1 MRHARSVTVIGGGVV
16 GLSTA
21 YALIRQGHVVRLVEQ
36 LPDVGHGA
44 SFANGG
50 QLSYRYVAP
59 LADAGVPRQA
69 LAWMMRPGAP
79 VSLRLRADRDQWR
92 WLLSFLAAC
101 RAGTN
106 RAHAHRLLDIALLAQ
121 RVLAAWRAEGLEE
134 FCWRRPGK
142 MIVHRTA
149 TTLAH
154 AARGITQPDAQSV
167 LTAAECVAR
176 EPALETLRGAL
187 AGGIFTEGEEVADC
201 HLFCRALLAR
211 LAASPDFTHV
221 RGVATLEA
229 APDNR
234 CAVRIDG
241 QAGPQTDLIVVA
253 AGLRTRA
260 LLRAVGEDIPLYGL
274 KGYSL
279 TLPVRAGGTPDIS
292 VTDYDNRV
300 VYARLGERFRIA
312 AMVDI
317 GADDDGASPRRIA
330 QLRRLA
336 QASFPNAGPYDDA
349 EAWAGFRPATPTGL
363 PVVGY
368 TGRANLMVNA
378 GQGALG
384 FTLAPACATLLALLV
399 GGETTGAPVP

>member
-1 MRHARSVTVIGGGVV
+1 MGRACSVTIIGGGVV

-36 LPDVGHGA
+36 LHEVGHGA

-50 QLSYRYVAP
+50 QLSYRYVSP

-69 LAWMMRPGAP
+69 LAWMTRPGAP

-101 RAGTN
+101 RARTN
-106 RAHAHRLLDIALLAQ
+106 RVHAHRLLDLALLGQ
-121 RVLAAWRAEGLEE
+121 RVMTEWRDEGLDG

-142 MIVHRTA
+142 MIVHRSA
-149 TTLAH
+149 ATLAH
-154 AARGITQPDAQSV
+154 AARAITQPDAQSV
-167 LTAAECVAR
+167 LTGAECLAR
-176 EPALETLRGAL
+176 EPALAALRGVL
-187 AGGIFTEGEEVADC
+187 AGGIFSPGEEVGDC
-201 HLFCRALLAR
+201 HLFCHALLAR
-211 LAASPDFTHV
+211 LVASPDFTHI

-229 APDNR
+229 TSGNR

-241 QAGPQTDLIVVA
+241 QTVSQSDLIVVA
-253 AGLRTRA
+253 AGLGTRA
-260 LLRAVGEDIPLYGL
+260 LLRAIGEDIPLYGL

-279 TLPVRAGGTPDIS
+279 TMSARGRATPGIS

-317 GADDDGASPRRIA
+317 GAADDRPTPGRIA
-330 QLRRLA
+330 QLRQLA
-336 QASFPNAGPYDDA
+336 QASFPDAGAYDEAD
-349 EAWAGFRPATPTGL
+349 AWAGLRPATPTGL
-363 PVVGY
+363 PVVGR
-368 TGRANLMVNA
+368 TGRANLLVNA

-384 FTLAPACATLLALLV
+384 FTLAPGCAALLAMLI
-399 GGETTGAPVP
+399 GGEAAGGSVA